1 MPERAALVTALILGR
16 PLCLSCIAT
25 KGTMSIQRA
34 KSTLEIVQTVLVLH
48 RQTERCQACG
58 LHTEV
63 LWVSRPS

>member
-16 PLCLSCIAT
+16 PLCLPCIAT

-34 KSTLEIVQTVLVLH
+34 EATLEIIQTVLVLH

-58 LHTEV
+58 LDTEL